1 MNVIEKLA
9 TYEDQISPGVSAC
22 VGCNVE
28 LTLRTCMKV
37 LGPNTIFAVP
47 PGCMGGVGV
56 VGWDKE
62 SGAKTPVFFPLLDNV
77 ASMLAGIKMHY
88 ERIGRKVN
96 VVAFAGDGA
105 SVDAGMQCLSGAAER
120 GDKIIYICYDNE
132 GYMNTGYQRSGSTTK
147 GAWTSTTPVING
159 HGGKKQNKK
168 DFPMIMAMHDV
179 PYMATM
185 SPAYIP
191 DMVRKLEKAMAV
203 DNGLVYLHVYNPCV
217 TGWGCKSDESI
228 EVARLAV
235 ETNFAPL
242 YEVEN
247 GVFKMSVDVKNP
259 KPVKEFVT
267 RFKKFRHLTEVFTD
281 FIQITSSPYP
291 RQKSQKIHDLLQ
303 SDTEHLQQ
311 CVLPPVPDHGYRS
324 YQQTDRSLH
333 QVHPEPLRT
342 LLL

>member
-37 LGPNTIFAVP
+37 MGPNTIFAVP

-56 VGWDKE
+56 VGWDKK
-62 SGAKTPVFFPLLDNV
+62 SGAKCPVFFPLLDNV

-147 GAWTSTTPVING
+147 GSWTSTTPVING
-159 HGGKKQNKK
+159 HGGKKQSKK
-168 DFPMIMAMHDV
+168 DSPMIMAMHDV

-191 DMVRKLEKAMAV
+191 DMVRKLEKALTV
-203 DNGLVYLHVYNPCV
+203 DNGLVYLHVFNPCV

-228 EVARLAV
+228 ELARMAV
-235 ETNFAPL
+235 ETNIAPL

-247 GVFKMSVDVKNP
+247 GEFKMSVDIKNP
-259 KPVKEFVT
+259 RPVKDFVT
-267 RFKKFRHLTEVFTD
+267 RFKKFKHLTEQDIQELQEFTD
-281 FIQITSSPYP
+281 RRFA
-291 RQKSQKIHDLLQ
+291 RLQKLCEK
-303 SDTEHLQQ
+303 
-311 CVLPPVPDHGYRS
+311 
-324 YQQTDRSLH
+324 
-333 QVHPEPLRT
+333 
-342 LLL
+342 